1 MKNEHHH
8 DCSTSRRDFL
18 CKTASV
24 GAVIPLIT
32 ISSLIVACEKQEG
45 HSLNPDVFVTV
56 DISKIPEL
64 AAIPSVI
71 LTSIS
76 GLNNGD
82 PVFISRLTTSSFSVF
97 TGICTH
103 NGNPINPPEAA
114 LTRLVCPYH
123 NAEFSKSDGTVQK
136 QPSSGSA
143 RNLPTFTSTFD
154 VSKNILSITP

>member
-18 CKTASV
+18 CKSASV
-24 GAVIPLIT
+24 GAAIPFIT

-45 HSLNPDVFVTV
+45 QVVNPGVFITV
-56 DISKIPEL
+56 DISTIPEL
-64 AAIPSVI
+64 AAVPSII
-71 LTSIS
+71 LTSVT

-82 PVFISRLTTSSFSVF
+82 PVFISRVTTTAFTVF

-103 NGNPINPPEAA
+103 SGNPINPPEAPLA
-114 LTRLVCPYH
+114 RLVCPYH
-123 NAEFSKSDGTVQK
+123 NAEFSKADGTVQK

-143 RNLPTFTSTFD
+143 RNLPTFTATFD
-154 VSKNILSITP
+154 PSKNILSITP